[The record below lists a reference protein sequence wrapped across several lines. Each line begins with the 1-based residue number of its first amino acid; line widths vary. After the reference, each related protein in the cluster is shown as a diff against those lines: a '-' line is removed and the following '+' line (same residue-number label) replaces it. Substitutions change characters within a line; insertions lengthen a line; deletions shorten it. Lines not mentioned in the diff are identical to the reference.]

1 MACILITGELRDRL
15 ARPTPARF
23 QSKPSTHTR
32 AELDQELAKRESEAD
47 FQRWVIEQAQA
58 RGGRVHATRPARTK
72 KGWRT
77 PIQGDKGFP
86 DLVPVHPEQK
96 RLIFAEVKRD
106 GDKRTPAQEDWYCW
120 LFQTKAE
127 VYIWRPGDW
136 ETIVDILGEGRLR

>member
-1 MACILITGELRDRL
+1 MRELTITISEAEFTQQLI
-15 ARPTPARF
+15 
-23 QSKPSTHTR
+23 
-32 AELDQELAKRESEAD
+32 ELA
-47 FQRWVIEQAQA
+47 
-58 RGGRVHATRPARTK
+58 HL
-72 KGWRT
+72 KGWRAAHFRPAMT
-77 PIQGDKGFP
+77 KDGWRTAVQGDGKGFP
-86 DLVPVHPEQK
+86 DLVLVHPEQK